1 VFSRKLV
8 ITSFI
13 AVALGGA
20 AALTLDVD
28 IRLKDARAEAA
39 PSTGKWSPT
48 KPNPTFDVYY
58 PGTEALAPDEM
69 RVIACGS
76 GMPRHAHAAPQ
87 AGGRLL
93 SGRTG

>member
-58 PGTEALAPDEM
+58 PGTEALAPDD
-69 RVIACGS
+69 RVRL
-76 GMPRHAHAAPQ
+76 RHAHAAPQ

>member
-1 VFSRKLV
+1 MFSRKLA

-39 PSTGKWSPT
+39 PSTGEWS
-48 KPNPTFDVYY
+48 
-58 PGTEALAPDEM
+58 ASA
-69 RVIACGS
+69 
-76 GMPRHAHAAPQ
+76 
-87 AGGRLL
+87 
-93 SGRTG
+93 